1 MKTYLVREQDSHS
14 SRLLAVLNAS
24 NLDELFWLVDECTDP
39 FACEVLSVPVDG
51 GIYAL
56 GEAGI
61 LDPSGDEAPDDLHAK
76 DIRRAGS
83 WQELPGDSAWKR
95 FATHKTF
102 ERAA

>member
-1 MKTYLVREQDSHS
+1 MIYFARIHGSKEFVGIFSAPSIPR
-14 SRLLAVLNAS
+14 
-24 NLDELFWLVDECTDP
+24 LFWLVDECTDP
-39 FACEVLSVPVDG
+39 FACEVLSVPADG
-51 GIYAL
+51 GVYAL

-61 LDPSGDEAPDDLHAK
+61 LDPSDDEAPDDLYAK

-95 FATHKTF
+95 FATHEKF